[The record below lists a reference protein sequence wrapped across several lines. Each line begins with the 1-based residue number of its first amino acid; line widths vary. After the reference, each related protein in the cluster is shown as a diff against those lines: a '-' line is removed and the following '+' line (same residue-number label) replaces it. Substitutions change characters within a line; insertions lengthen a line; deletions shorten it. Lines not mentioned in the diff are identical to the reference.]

1 MLGEGKFYLALG
13 LESMSQGAFIV
24 EGAKSVTKLDTVDKL
39 MKNWGEAQAL
49 GVKVIDSIDEGLNDP
64 IRKINMAMTGE
75 VVAQRY
81 GLKKAEL
88 R

>member
-1 MLGEGKFYLALG
+1 
-13 LESMSQGAFIV
+13 
-24 EGAKSVTKLDTVDKL
+24 

-81 GLKKAEL
+81 GLKKLNLTITPIVLTKKLMILSKLETIVL
-88 R
+88 SKSL